1 MFHNKKDFTEEIF
14 LDRDTSQ
21 PKEKFKFRKKINE
34 SQVQRSFNKSS
45 NFKFKTFLDNEKNN
59 EDINNSIYD
68 RIYKNEKENNKDYN
82 NNYNNK
88 NKENDINNDNN
99 NLNNKEN
106 GRKIVNEED
115 KNSKKSL
122 NKKNNYNNDNSSNI
136 NNNNDKNNQINKE
149 TQNAFV
155 QVNLINEIIEIERK
169 NFSLKYKEKET
180 EMKLKIKN
188 LIQDMKLAKFESNK
202 EIMELKTK
210 INEKKEEII
219 DLRNLNSNL
228 KKQIET
234 LNEQIN
240 NLNNK
245 IIELK
250 KKNAINNIRR
260 NYGDV
265 NDLNKT
271 VDNNKQN
278 NRYTNIID
286 INSLPTMNKLQKE
299 KNKIHDELEKIKEF
313 KKIVPTRTKLNK
325 STNDFQN
332 KFKFNSLL
340 INLNKKNKDLINKNN
355 LNNSYQIEP
364 NLSFNSLNKKFPN
377 NRRRESLEKMQKDY
391 SVRIYNDMFEEFNN
405 DLIKRSNSAGVV
417 NLKKS
422 GATDDKL
429 NKNIFNSIDRKAL
442 STLID
447 QSQEEIIT
455 FDRKINMIE
464 NRSEG
469 LLNKLLLKKKENTK
483 GDSSFHKRNRNN
495 ENLN

>member
-1 MFHNKKDFTEEIF
+1 M
-14 LDRDTSQ
+14 
-21 PKEKFKFRKKINE
+21 
-34 SQVQRSFNKSS
+34 
-45 NFKFKTFLDNEKNN
+45 
-59 EDINNSIYD
+59 
-68 RIYKNEKENNKDYN
+68 
-82 NNYNNK
+82 
-88 NKENDINNDNN
+88 
-99 NLNNKEN
+99 
-106 GRKIVNEED
+106 
-115 KNSKKSL
+115 
-122 NKKNNYNNDNSSNI
+122 
-136 NNNNDKNNQINKE
+136 
-149 TQNAFV
+149 
-155 QVNLINEIIEIERK
+155 
-169 NFSLKYKEKET
+169 
-180 EMKLKIKN
+180 IK
-188 LIQDMKLAKFESNK
+188 
-202 EIMELKTK
+202 
-210 INEKKEEII
+210 
-219 DLRNLNSNL
+219 
-228 KKQIET
+228 
-234 LNEQIN
+234 N

-355 LNNSYQIEP
+355 LNNSYKIEP

>member
-169 NFSLKYKEKET
+169 NFSLKYKEK
-180 EMKLKIKN
+180 
-188 LIQDMKLAKFESNK
+188 
-202 EIMELKTK
+202 
-210 INEKKEEII
+210 KKEEII

-355 LNNSYQIEP
+355 LNNSYKIEP